1 MEQKILLALHLR
13 YLDKKSLARA
23 GLGWPG
29 LASEVEG
36 ICRELGIENANT
48 TKSNK
53 YDFKLH
59 LSQASH
65 RRNEVILRNMAERKE
80 KGFWR
85 T

>member
-36 ICRELGIENANT
+36 ICRELGIE
-48 TKSNK
+48 
-53 YDFKLH
+53 
-59 LSQASH
+59 
-65 RRNEVILRNMAERKE
+65 M
-80 KGFWR
+80 
-85 T
+85 